1 MNHSSFINVLTK
13 NMLTK
18 NVLTQNGV
26 RKSVLTK
33 SSFAKC
39 SVKPLSLMVLFATAS
54 LLSGCGGSPD
64 GGSTSGSGETQTHAS
79 SDVADNPNNTAD
91 TTSTASYKVYTD
103 ADGMPFTYRDEKGQP
118 TGFDIDVLN
127 AIAQDQHFAVTY
139 EVLPWSF
146 ILPSMAEGKADIAI
160 AHISITPERQK
171 THNFSNSYYVSHQ
184 AALTKPEL
192 ANITSF
198 KDLNGQK
205 VEVLEGS
212 IQEEIMQQIGV
223 ATTNTD
229 MVFPLIKNLVNGQSD
244 AVVLD
249 SGILQ
254 YYQQQ
259 QADMNFGLMLDKQFG
274 DDPYGIVVK
283 KDNTELLNQV
293 NQGLAN
299 IRQNGKYQQIEQKW
313 FGQ

>member
-1 MNHSSFINVLTK
+1 MNHSSLLNVLSS
-13 NMLTK
+13 
-18 NVLTQNGV
+18 
-26 RKSVLTK
+26 RVLTK
-33 SSFAKC
+33 SAFSKSLLTKC
-39 SVKPLSLMVLFATAS
+39 SVKPLSLMLLFATAS
-54 LLSGCGGSPD
+54 LLSGCGGSPAD
-64 GGSTSGSGETQTHAS
+64 GSENVSGSGSGETQTHAS
-79 SDVADNPNNTAD
+79 PDLTDDPNNAN
-91 TTSTASYKVYTD
+91 TTDASGTDATYKVYTD
-103 ADGMPFTYRDEKGQP
+103 TDGIPFTYRDESGQP
-118 TGFDIDVLN
+118 VGFDIDVMN

-139 EVLPWSF
+139 DILPWPL

-160 AHISITPERQK
+160 AHISASPERQK
-171 THNFSNSYYVSHQ
+171 THNFSNPYYVSYQ

-198 KDLNGQK
+198 KDLKGHR
-205 VEVLEGS
+205 VEVMAGT
-212 IQEEIMQQIGV
+212 IQEEEMQQMGI
-223 ATTNTD
+223 ATTNKD
-229 MVFPLIKNLVNGQSD
+229 MVFPLIRSLVNDQTD
-244 AVVLD
+244 AVVHD

-259 QADMNFGLMLDKQFG
+259 QADKNFALMIDKEFG

-283 KDNTELLNQV
+283 KDNTALLNQI

>member
-1 MNHSSFINVLTK
+1 MTLCGAPLNTKGTEMWNSCPNSVRALPDMVLAI
-13 NMLTK
+13 
-18 NVLTQNGV
+18 
-26 RKSVLTK
+26 SPTK
-33 SSFAKC
+33 S
-39 SVKPLSLMVLFATAS
+39 
-54 LLSGCGGSPD
+54 
-64 GGSTSGSGETQTHAS
+64 
-79 SDVADNPNNTAD
+79 
-91 TTSTASYKVYTD
+91 
-103 ADGMPFTYRDEKGQP
+103 
-118 TGFDIDVLN
+118 I
-127 AIAQDQHFAVTY
+127 
-139 EVLPWSF
+139 
-146 ILPSMAEGKADIAI
+146 
-160 AHISITPERQK
+160 ITPERQK

-198 KDLNGQK
+198 KGLDGHR
-205 VEVLEGS
+205 VEVLSGS
-212 IQEEIMQQIGV
+212 IQEEIIQQMGIS
-223 ATTNTD
+223 TTNKD
-229 MVFPLIKNLVNGQSD
+229 MVFPLIKSLVNEQTD

>member
-13 NMLTK
+13 NVLTK
-18 NVLTQNGV
+18 NVI
-26 RKSVLTK
+26 RKSVLIK

-39 SVKPLSLMVLFATAS
+39 SVKPLSLMLLFATAS

-64 GGSTSGSGETQTHAS
+64 GGSTSGSGETQAHAS
-79 SDVADNPNNTAD
+79 SDDMADNPNNTAD
-91 TTSTASYKVYTD
+91 TASTVSYKVYTD
-103 ADGMPFTYRDEKGQP
+103 ADGMPFTYRDESGQP
-118 TGFDIDVLN
+118 TGFDIDVMN

-139 EVLPWSF
+139 EVLPWSL
-146 ILPSMAEGKADIAI
+146 ILPGMAEGKADIAI

-198 KDLNGQK
+198 KGLDGHR
-205 VEVLEGS
+205 VEVLSGS
-212 IQEEIMQQIGV
+212 IQEEIIQQMGIS
-223 ATTNTD
+223 TTNKD
-229 MVFPLIKNLVNGQSD
+229 MVFPLIKSLVNEQTD

-259 QADMNFGLMLDKQFG
+259 QADMNFGLVMDKEFG